1 MEQQQPKGDAIPW
14 DAPQKLDTML
24 DAIVPLESDS
34 ALTETV
40 PMTFSID
47 LENNN
52 LGNAA
57 FETTCLEGTSLSS
70 TSLEKPPF
78 GSSSVVSID
87 MSSVGGLDTSPNIV
101 MSNQNS
107 SRDWLDNNP
116 VLSPSLTT
124 PQSSYSDWLD
134 NNPVLSRS
142 ATTSGPQQVLVSKKI
157 QPLSGSTISDL
168 MQIDLYVFS
177 ILSHLALSQFLTSL
191 LWAFPLSTV

>member
-1 MEQQQPKGDAIPW
+1 
-14 DAPQKLDTML
+14 ML
-24 DAIVPLESDS
+24 DAIVPLEPDS

-57 FETTCLEGTSLSS
+57 FETTRLEGTSLSS
-70 TSLEKPPF
+70 TSLEKSPF

-124 PQSSYSDWLD
+124 PQSPYSDWLD
-134 NNPVLSRS
+134 NNPFLSRS

-177 ILSHLALSQFLTSL
+177 ILSHLALS
-191 LWAFPLSTV
+191 